1 MNKSQTIAAQFP
13 QTEAWEDR
21 YKFIIGKGKELP
33 ELPESER
40 LDKFL
45 IKGCQSRV
53 WLIPAFDGK
62 TLTFKTDSD
71 AAIVKLATANARAEF
86 KAIREAEE
94 DVRPLIG
101 AVAAMDSA
109 EAVYR
114 YALDAVGVANKGE
127 HASAL
132 PALVSLAKERKPQ
145 TGNRIANDAASA
157 KSFAERFPTATQLR
171 RA

>member
-71 AAIVKLATANARAEF
+71 AAIVKGIVALVVEFYNGMTPDEILSQPPHFLDELGIREHLSMSRRNGLSHVLKQIQLYAAVF
-86 KAIREAEE
+86 KA
-94 DVRPLIG
+94 
-101 AVAAMDSA
+101 MQ
-109 EAVYR
+109 
-114 YALDAVGVANKGE
+114 
-127 HASAL
+127 
-132 PALVSLAKERKPQ
+132 KPQ
-145 TGNRIANDAASA
+145 A
-157 KSFAERFPTATQLR
+157 
-171 RA
+171 